1 MRLIQKILRKLA
13 SRYGNEQRTIGKR
26 ILFIVLGGSA
36 MTLIVGAVAIY
47 SLNTIDTNTNELV
60 DVNIP
65 EWNIANAIEN
75 NMWESGNNLSRYNYT
90 HKDTLYRK
98 AIAKL
103 DSVNRRIEDGK
114 QIAEAYDVPNFKRI
128 IDQIDESFVAYKAS
142 VDSSHK
148 AVQELDQYRGNMAS
162 ATDEFVDIM
171 NEYTAVTNQSIQSL
185 TDAAEIQSV
194 QEELTSADDI
204 TKNFLHSVSKLWQ
217 SEALR
222 NTEDLMELEDEF
234 NEMRSQMGK
243 LYEGTTDPE
252 RDMQLSIA
260 LAILNDNV
268 GAVKAMIAARN
279 TVNKQEQIRIEAY
292 KNIVSSAAGLASSSQ
307 QWATQQGQLT
317 NATVANTIW
326 ILIVSVA
333 IAVAGAFIFGL
344 FMNESILQVLSN
356 IIDCLSSG
364 AEQVNDSAMQMSD
377 TSQELAESSSEQA
390 AGLQQTTAS
399 LEEMS
404 AQSKQTAQNAKE
416 AEVAMK
422 EAKPKVSQ
430 GVEAMERMNKAM
442 DEIQEASME
451 TSKIIKTI
459 DDIAFQTNLLALNA
473 AVEAARAGEA
483 GKGFAVVA
491 EEVRNL
497 AQRSAEAAQNTSELI
512 ESSQESSKRG
522 ANVAQEV
529 SENLQEIQDSVE
541 SVNTLVVE
549 ISAASSEQQNGI
561 EEMNS
566 VMRELDENVQSNASN
581 SEESAS
587 SAEELS
593 SQAKDLTNIVDTLID
608 LAGVQNEMNEA
619 TSNTAGSQDMAVN
632 GHDDQFESENS
643 SPQNGHIQN
652 KNAENG
658 HHAQFGDNNFNGF

>member
-1 MRLIQKILRKLA
+1 M
-13 SRYGNEQRTIGKR
+13 
-26 ILFIVLGGSA
+26 

-47 SLNTIDTNTNELV
+47 SLNTIDSNTNELV

-65 EWNIANAIEN
+65 EWNIANSIEN
-75 NMWESGNNLSRYNYT
+75 NMWESGYNLSRYNYT
-90 HKDTLYRK
+90 HQDTLYKK
-98 AIAKL
+98 AVAKL
-103 DSVNRRIEDGK
+103 DSVDTRIEEGK
-114 QIAEAYDVPNFKRI
+114 RIAEAYDVQNFEKTI
-128 IDQIDESFVAYKAS
+128 VQIDESFTAYKAS

-162 ATDEFVDIM
+162 ATGEFVDIM

-185 TDAAEIQSV
+185 TDAAEIQAV
-194 QEELTSADDI
+194 QEELASADDI

-234 NEMRSQMGK
+234 NEMRSQMGE

-279 TVNKQEQIRIEAY
+279 TVDKQEQIRIEAY
-292 KNIVSSAAGLASSSQ
+292 ENIVSNAASLASSSQ

-333 IAVAGAFIFGL
+333 IAVFGAILFGL

-356 IIDCLSSG
+356 IIDRLSAG
-364 AEQVNDSAMQMSD
+364 ARQVNDSATQMSG
-377 TSQELAESSSEQA
+377 TSQELAESSSQQA

-430 GVEAMERMNKAM
+430 GVEAMGRMNEAM
-442 DEIQEASME
+442 DEIKEASME

-497 AQRSAEAAQNTSELI
+497 AQRSAEAAKNTSELI
-512 ESSQESSKRG
+512 ESSQESSQRG

-566 VMRELDENVQSNASN
+566 VMRELDENVQSNASS

-593 SQAKDLTNIVDTLID
+593 SQAKELTNIVDSLID
-608 LAGVQNEMNEA
+608 LAGVEEEA
-619 TSNTAGSQDMAVN
+619 DHTTANNTNDRQGAAEN
-632 GHDDQFESENS
+632 GHDDQFESGR
-643 SPQNGHIQN
+643 SPENGHTQN
-652 KNAENG
+652 QSAANG
-658 HHAQFGDNNFNGF
+658 HHAQFEGNNFNGF

>member
-1 MRLIQKILRKLA
+1 MGFIRNKLRSIA

-26 ILFIVLGGSA
+26 ILFIVLGGSM
-36 MTLIVGAVAIY
+36 MTLIVGAIAIY
-47 SLNTIDTNTNELV
+47 SLNAIDSNTNELV
-60 DVNIP
+60 GVNIP

-75 NMWESGNNLSRYNYT
+75 GMWESGYNLSRYNYT
-90 HKDTLYRK
+90 QKDTLYK
-98 AIAKL
+98 QAIVKL
-103 DSVNRRIEDGK
+103 DSVDKKIEEGK
-114 QIAEAYDVPNFKRI
+114 RIAETYDIPNFERI
-128 IDQIDESFVAYKAS
+128 IVQIDESFRAYNAS
-142 VDSSHK
+142 VDSSYR
-148 AVQELDQYRGNMAS
+148 AIQELDQYRSNMAS
-162 ATDEFVDIM
+162 ATGEFVDIM
-171 NEYTAVTNQSIQSL
+171 NEYTAVTNQSIQTL
-185 TDAAEIQSV
+185 TDATEIQNV
-194 QEELTSADDI
+194 QEELATADEI

-234 NEMRSQMGK
+234 NKIRSQMGE

-268 GAVKAMIAARN
+268 GAVKTMIAARN
-279 TVNKQEQIRIEAY
+279 TVDKQEQIRIEAY
-292 KNIVSSAAGLASSSQ
+292 KNIVSSAAGLASLSQ
-307 QWATQQGQLT
+307 QWATEQGKLT
-317 NATVANTIW
+317 NATVAYTIW
-326 ILIVSVA
+326 VLIVSVA
-333 IAVAGAFIFGL
+333 IAVIGAMVFGL
-344 FMNESILQVLSN
+344 FMNESILHVLSK
-356 IIDCLSSG
+356 IIDRLSAG
-364 AEQVNDSAMQMSD
+364 ARQVNDSAVQMSG

-416 AEVAMK
+416 AEIAMK

-430 GVEAMERMNKAM
+430 GVEAMERMNEAM

-497 AQRSAEAAQNTSELI
+497 AQRSAEAAKNTSELI
-512 ESSQESSKRG
+512 ESSQNSSERG

-529 SENLQEIQDSVE
+529 SGNLQEIQDSVKN
-541 SVNTLVVE
+541 VNTLVVE

-566 VMRELDENVQSNASN
+566 VMRELDENVQSNASS

-593 SQAKDLTNIVDTLID
+593 SQAKELTNIVDSLID
-608 LAGVQNEMNEA
+608 LAGVREESNEA
-619 TSNTAGSQDMAVN
+619 IANTTGKQDETIN
-632 GHDDQFESENS
+632 GDDDQFEPDNS
-643 SPQNGHIQN
+643 QNGSAHNQN
-652 KNAENG
+652 VGNG
-658 HHAQFGDNNFNGF
+658 QHVPFEDNNFNGF